1 MMYEL
6 CLLALYI
13 LNHNL
18 YTMCFGK
25 EQSNMAMRC
34 VEIHGAVITPPHPTK
49 DRGAGLPLTYRGLWL
64 MFHHD
69 CITAAHR
76 NLAFGQLFASTGCT
90 VSWTALSLS
99 QMSLCNLS
107 TTPCSTEWLIVTAR
121 LCMYCETCTE
131 GILL

>member
-1 MMYEL
+1 MYSMMYEL
-6 CLLALYI
+6 CPLALYI

-34 VEIHGAVITPPHPTK
+34 VAIHGAVINTPQPPAE
-49 DRGAGLPLTYRGLWL
+49 DRGAGLSLTYRGLWR

-76 NLAFGQLFASTGCT
+76 NLAFGQLFASAGCT
-90 VSWTALSLS
+90 VSWTALCLK
-99 QMSLCNLS
+99 
-107 TTPCSTEWLIVTAR
+107 
-121 LCMYCETCTE
+121 
-131 GILL
+131 